1 MNNRIFCVRSVV
13 AGCVAL
19 LLLLLLLVFAGGS
32 VLCSPHLTH
41 CVLRTV
47 CASWLAMLARTE
59 VISGQ
64 RIKELNRK

>member
-13 AGCVAL
+13 AGCVAP
-19 LLLLLLLVFAGGS
+19 LLLLLVFAGGS